1 MVTAV
6 LLNTYKRIIDKFNT
20 RLSELEGT
28 EKLLDESLADAGLTE
43 DEIAIVHEIAG
54 GGGLKMEPFEQRLI
68 DEHKELEDRLNKLNK
83 FLSTPTFDGLEL
95 TEKSLLLAQK
105 ACMTG
110 YYEVLT
116 VRLYNRGLL
125 EGGDAN

>member
-28 EKLLDESLADAGLTE
+28 EKLLDESLVDAGLTE

-54 GGGLKMEPFEQRLI
+54 SNEHV
-68 DEHKELEDRLNKLNK
+68 DEED
-83 FLSTPTFDGLEL
+83 
-95 TEKSLLLAQK
+95 
-105 ACMTG
+105 
-110 YYEVLT
+110 
-116 VRLYNRGLL
+116 
-125 EGGDAN
+125 

>member
-43 DEIAIVHEIAG
+43 DEIAIVHEIAASD
-54 GGGLKMEPFEQRLI
+54 EPV
-68 DEHKELEDRLNKLNK
+68 DEED
-83 FLSTPTFDGLEL
+83 
-95 TEKSLLLAQK
+95 
-105 ACMTG
+105 
-110 YYEVLT
+110 
-116 VRLYNRGLL
+116 
-125 EGGDAN
+125 

>member
-54 GGGLKMEPFEQRLI
+54 SNEHV
-68 DEHKELEDRLNKLNK
+68 DEEE
-83 FLSTPTFDGLEL
+83 
-95 TEKSLLLAQK
+95 
-105 ACMTG
+105 
-110 YYEVLT
+110 
-116 VRLYNRGLL
+116 
-125 EGGDAN
+125 

>member
-1 MVTAV
+1 
-6 LLNTYKRIIDKFNT
+6 
-20 RLSELEGT
+20 
-28 EKLLDESLADAGLTE
+28 
-43 DEIAIVHEIAG
+43 
-54 GGGLKMEPFEQRLI
+54 MEPFEQRLI
-68 DEHKELEDRLNKLNK
+68 NEHAELEDRLNKLDK

>member
-54 GGGLKMEPFEQRLI
+54 SN
-68 DEHKELEDRLNKLNK
+68 EHVDVED
-83 FLSTPTFDGLEL
+83 
-95 TEKSLLLAQK
+95 
-105 ACMTG
+105 
-110 YYEVLT
+110 
-116 VRLYNRGLL
+116 
-125 EGGDAN
+125 GDAN

>member
-1 MVTAV
+1 
-6 LLNTYKRIIDKFNT
+6 
-20 RLSELEGT
+20 
-28 EKLLDESLADAGLTE
+28 
-43 DEIAIVHEIAG
+43 
-54 GGGLKMEPFEQRLI
+54 MEPFEQRLI

-95 TEKSLLLAQK
+95 TEKSLLLAHK
-105 ACMTG
+105 SCMTG